1 MYKLH
6 IIHMYVCMSGADPG
20 FSERGSE
27 HRGVSLK
34 QGVWG
39 AVPPRSYRVFCYY
52 NTKIMLIVRYRAYL
66 SKYQEVFNQIWSRGC
81 GGCNPLE
88 DIGCFII

>member
-1 MYKLH
+1 MNELNIVQY
-6 IIHMYVCMSGADPG
+6 SSPGADPRV
-20 FSERGSE
+20 SERASK

-39 AVPPRSYRVFCYY
+39 AMPPRSYRVFRYY

-66 SKYQEVFNQIWSRGC
+66 RKYLTKYGV
-81 GGCNPLE
+81 GGVVGATPWK
-88 DIGCFII
+88 I